1 MEKISPAV
9 SAQDTSAPKV
19 MPTWSCSDCRD
30 AGFTGGS
37 ISYQAY
43 GVSEKCFCTE
53 CAKGKRMFEEWT
65 RETAQQ
71 EYFRKWKEEK
81 ITRAMRLSGVGNHFK
96 DKKIDDLKV
105 NERLYQ
111 ECVRYVQ
118 NWKEMKSKGFGFFFW
133 GNVGAGKTH
142 SAAALANE
150 LMQEKLVEVL
160 FLSMPATVTR
170 VKKTFDSPV
179 KNDDTKLFDR
189 MKEVEL
195 LIIDDLG
202 VEKLSDWLSDQIYQI
217 IDHRWQNQKPMII
230 TSNQSLEDLG
240 ASYKPQVISRIWGC
254 CKSIKFTEEDRR
266 KQTKLF

>member
-1 MEKISPAV
+1 
-9 SAQDTSAPKV
+9 
-19 MPTWSCSDCRD
+19 
-30 AGFTGGS
+30 
-37 ISYQAY
+37 
-43 GVSEKCFCTE
+43 
-53 CAKGKRMFEEWT
+53 MFEAWT
-65 RETAQQ
+65 QEPIQQ
-71 EYFRKWKEEK
+71 NCFRKWKEEK
-81 ITRAMRLSGVGNHFK
+81 ISRSLKFSGVGNHFK
-96 DKKIDDLKV
+96 DKKLDDLRD

-111 ECVRYVQ
+111 ECARYVQ
-118 NWKEMKSKGFGFFFW
+118 NWKEMRSNGFGFFFW

-142 SAAALANE
+142 AAAALAND
-150 LMQEKLVEVL
+150 LMREKLVEVL

-179 KNDDTKLFDR
+179 KNEDTKLFDR

-217 IDHRWQNQKPMII
+217 VDHRWQNKKPMII
-230 TSNQSLEDLG
+230 TSNQSLDDLG
-240 ASYKPQVISRIWGC
+240 IYYKAQVISRIWGC